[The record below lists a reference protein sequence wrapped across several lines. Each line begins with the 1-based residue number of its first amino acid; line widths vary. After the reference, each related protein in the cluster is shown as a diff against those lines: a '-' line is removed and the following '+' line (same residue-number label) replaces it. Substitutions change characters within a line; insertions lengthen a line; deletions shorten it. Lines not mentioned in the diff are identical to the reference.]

1 MPPKVA
7 LFPGT
12 FDPVTLGHIDI
23 ARRAASLF
31 DRLIVAVAAGGKST
45 LFSGPERVAL
55 WTENVRAYP
64 NVTVR
69 SFDGLLVE
77 LAKVEG
83 AVALVRG
90 IRTFQDW
97 EYELRMMQMNRHLA
111 PELET
116 VFLAPAVE
124 HAFLAS
130 SLVREV
136 AALRGDVR
144 GLVPANVVAA
154 LGRLGGSPRSPAAP
168 IPGVL

>member
-1 MPPKVA
+1 MSPRVA

-12 FDPVTLGHIDI
+12 FDPVTLGHLDVV
-23 ARRAASLF
+23 RRAAPLF
-31 DRLIVAVAAGGKST
+31 DRLVVAVASGGKQT
-45 LFSGPERVAL
+45 LFPADERVAL
-55 WTENVRAYP
+55 FAANVRGLA
-64 NVTVR
+64 NVAVVP
-69 SFDGLLVE
+69 FDGLLVD
-77 LAKVEG
+77 LARAEG

-90 IRTFQDW
+90 VRSYQDW

-136 AALRGDVR
+136 AALGGDVG
-144 GLVPANVVAA
+144 GLVPPNVAA
-154 LGRLGGSPRSPAAP
+154 ALARKFGAKGL
-168 IPGVL
+168 